1 LGFPHGQ
8 EIEHVSEMQ
17 PKWSRRKEARPL
29 EIVDAAVDVFL
40 ENGFAAAK
48 LSDIAKRAR
57 VAKGTIYLYFET
69 KEELFRAAARQL
81 ISTNLEGLETA
92 QATFDGSIEELI
104 PTLLQRAVS
113 SGGDARLSAALR
125 MVLSDSRRFP
135 ELARIWHDE
144 VASRMIRLVASAV
157 ERAQA
162 KGTVRAGD
170 SNLMAFSIMAPIV
183 MGVLFHE
190 LFGTSSPHAPALDK
204 LASQHASMILH
215 GITVD
220 AM

>member
-1 LGFPHGQ
+1 M
-8 EIEHVSEMQ
+8 SEMQ

-92 QATFDGSIEELI
+92 QATFDG
-104 PTLLQRAVS
+104 
-113 SGGDARLSAALR
+113 RLRS
-125 MVLSDSRRFP
+125 
-135 ELARIWHDE
+135 
-144 VASRMIRLVASAV
+144 
-157 ERAQA
+157 
-162 KGTVRAGD
+162 
-170 SNLMAFSIMAPIV
+170 
-183 MGVLFHE
+183 
-190 LFGTSSPHAPALDK
+190 
-204 LASQHASMILH
+204 
-215 GITVD
+215 
-220 AM
+220 